1 VRCPSVLVSV
11 VLLACS
17 NGATGAHPLPMA
29 TSAIPDSA
37 AGPAAKEAIP
47 AEWTVSEDTSV
58 TGEITTTSLQLPAA
72 KEIQGLSGEES
83 PRLILR
89 CLDGRVAAF
98 IAAESTS
105 SDPQNDSAAVTPEPV
120 PVDLDSAPSCE

>member
-1 VRCPSVLVSV
+1 VRCPSVLVIV
-11 VLLACS
+11 AVLACS
-17 NGATGAHPLPMA
+17 NGASPAHPVSMA
-29 TSAIPDSA
+29 TAAVPDSSPGRA
-37 AGPAAKEAIP
+37 AEEAIP
-47 AEWTVSEDTSV
+47 AEWTVAEDTSA
-58 TGEITTTSLQLPAA
+58 TGDVTTTSLQLPAA

-105 SDPQNDSAAVTPEPV
+105 SDIENDSAAVTAEPV
-120 PVDLDSAPSCE
+120 PVELDSAPSCE